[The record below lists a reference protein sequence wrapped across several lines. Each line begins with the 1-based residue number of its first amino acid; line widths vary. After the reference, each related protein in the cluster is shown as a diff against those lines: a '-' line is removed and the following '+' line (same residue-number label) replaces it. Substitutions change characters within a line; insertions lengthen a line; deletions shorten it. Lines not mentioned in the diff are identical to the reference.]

1 MGKIC
6 REDVSIGEAKGEVIE
21 MINYINM
28 STGEVTENHNTA
40 MEWYREGDEISIVS
54 WSDVL
59 QDWIERLQWV
69 H

>member
-1 MGKIC
+1 
-6 REDVSIGEAKGEVIE
+6 

-28 STGEVTENHNTA
+28 STGEVTENHSTA

-54 WSDVL
+54 WSDVC
-59 QDWIERLQWV
+59 QEWIERLQWV

>member
-1 MGKIC
+1 
-6 REDVSIGEAKGEVIE
+6 

-28 STGEVTENHNTA
+28 STGEITENHNTA
-40 MEWYREGDEISIVS
+40 MEWYRKGDEISIVS